1 MCSTIVRT
9 CVRVKQ
15 YSAGNVARFG
25 GVTVGET
32 HDCLHVAARTGARAA
47 RRTRMPERA
56 RTVPLIPL
64 DDAVVLPNMAL
75 AVALASDEARAAVD
89 DALSADGAA
98 HVVLVPRRDGRFAR
112 IGVVAELDGHPAM
125 LPGGARGITI
135 RALHRAVLGRADA
148 AGQALR
154 IEVDERPDA
163 PEASTRAHE

>member
-1 MCSTIVRT
+1 
-9 CVRVKQ
+9 
-15 YSAGNVARFG
+15 
-25 GVTVGET
+25 
-32 HDCLHVAARTGARAA
+32 
-47 RRTRMPERA
+47 MPENHA
-56 RTVPLIPL
+56 TRTLPLIPL

-135 RALHRAVLGRADA
+135 RALHRGVLGRADA
-148 AGQALR
+148 AGTALR
-154 IEVDERPDA
+154 IEVDERPDPDETSERA
-163 PEASTRAHE
+163 QQLAHEYRAVVEEILEARGNPGVAAFLR